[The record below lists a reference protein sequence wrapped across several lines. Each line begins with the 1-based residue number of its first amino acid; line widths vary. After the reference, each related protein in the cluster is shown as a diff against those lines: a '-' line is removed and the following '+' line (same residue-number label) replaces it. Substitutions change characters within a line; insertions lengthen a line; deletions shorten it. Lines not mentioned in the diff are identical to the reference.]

1 VPEHELLGVALAQ
14 HPGELDLP
22 ALKEA
27 AKYSDQLVKTERG
40 LSTPQI
46 LATELDLIQTVNAA
60 CDVVAPIHPSYRP
73 ADWLGED
80 QQRAIYHVLRTMT
93 ASPACE
99 VWQARARPRR
109 CANWSPPAPK

>member
-1 VPEHELLGVALAQ
+1 MGVALAQ

-27 AKYSDQLVKTERG
+27 AKYSVHLVKTERG

-60 CDVVAPIHPSYRP
+60 CDTVAPIHPTYKP

-80 QQRAIYHVLRTMT
+80 QQRAIYHVRLPNFRGLLRCLSQMNVFLNFLL
-93 ASPACE
+93 A
-99 VWQARARPRR
+99 AR
-109 CANWSPPAPK
+109 